1 MQKKMIKSILA
12 VAVVGTFSATAFAAM
27 PSVDDGSGA
36 ADVTK
41 INSNFTTLDNSKLDK
56 STYANN
62 ALLVNSKL
70 AEKVDTATFNTKLN
84 ATASTLQGNI
94 DTNKANIAA
103 NKEQIDLLT
112 RVDNAQNQQI
122 ADIQHKNNTQDNLI
136 KGNTEAIKANAN
148 DIATN
153 KTNIQTNANNI
164 ATNKTNI
171 QTNANNIATNKANIQ
186 TNTNNIAANKEQI
199 DLLTRVDNA
208 QNQQIADIQHKNN
221 TQDNLIKGNTEAIKA
236 NANDI
241 ATNKTNIQ
249 TNANNIATN
258 KTNIQT
264 NANNIATN
272 KANIQTN
279 ANNIAANR
287 TLIEQYKASSDAQFK
302 AVNSRID
309 SLDDKMKKG
318 FASQAALNG
327 LFQPYNVGKFNV
339 SAAIGGYDSEQ
350 AMALG
355 TGYRFN
361 DNFAIKAG
369 VASDLSGFD
378 HVTYNIGANFE
389 F

>member
-1 MQKKMIKSILA
+1 MQKTMIKSIFA
-12 VAVVGTFSATAFAAM
+12 VAVVGAFSATAFAAM
-27 PSVDDGSGA
+27 PSVDDGSGV

-41 INSNFTTLDNSKLDK
+41 INNNFTTLDNSKLDK

-171 QTNANNIATNKANIQ
+171 QTNANNIA
-186 TNTNNIAANKEQI
+186 
-199 DLLTRVDNA
+199 
-208 QNQQIADIQHKNN
+208 
-221 TQDNLIKGNTEAIKA
+221 
-236 NANDI
+236 
-241 ATNKTNIQ
+241 
-249 TNANNIATN
+249 
-258 KTNIQT
+258 
-264 NANNIATN
+264 
-272 KANIQTN
+272 
-279 ANNIAANR
+279 ANR

>member
-1 MQKKMIKSILA
+1 MIESILA

-41 INSNFTTLDNSKLDK
+41 IDSNFTTLDNSKLDK

-148 DIATN
+148 D
-153 KTNIQTNANNI
+153 
-164 ATNKTNI
+164 
-171 QTNANNIATNKANIQ
+171 
-186 TNTNNIAANKEQI
+186 
-199 DLLTRVDNA
+199 
-208 QNQQIADIQHKNN
+208 
-221 TQDNLIKGNTEAIKA
+221 
-236 NANDI
+236 
-241 ATNKTNIQ
+241 
-249 TNANNIATN
+249 IATN

>member
-1 MQKKMIKSILA
+1 MGSLLEDILFVETRILSIPFNRAKYIILDIKELTEMQKTMIKSIFA
-12 VAVVGTFSATAFAAM
+12 VAVVGAFSATAFAM
-27 PSVDDGSGA
+27 PSVDNGSGV
-36 ADVTK
+36 ADVTH
-41 INSNFTTLDNSKLDK
+41 INNNFTTLDNSKLDK
-56 STYANN
+56 ATYAND

-112 RVDNAQNQQI
+112 RVNNAQSQQI

-171 QTNANNIATNKANIQ
+171 QTNANNIATNK
-186 TNTNNIAANKEQI
+186 T
-199 DLLTRVDNA
+199 
-208 QNQQIADIQHKNN
+208 
-221 TQDNLIKGNTEAIKA
+221 
-236 NANDI
+236 
-241 ATNKTNIQ
+241 
-249 TNANNIATN
+249 
-258 KTNIQT
+258 
-264 NANNIATN
+264 
-272 KANIQTN
+272 NIQTN

>member
-1 MQKKMIKSILA
+1 MQKTMIKSILA
-12 VAVVGTFSATAFAAM
+12 VTVVGAFSATAFAACH
-27 PSVDDGSGA
+27 GSGV

-41 INSNFTTLDNSKLDK
+41 INNNFTTLDNSKLDK
-56 STYANN
+56 STYTNN

-136 KGNTEAIKANAN
+136 KGNTDDIHKLQNKLVENEFHDHAQDQNIGVNKNNIEKNKANIAAN
-148 DIATN
+148 TAAIDKN
-153 KTNIQTNANNI
+153 KTNIEANKNA
-164 ATNKTNI
+164 
-171 QTNANNIATNKANIQ
+171 
-186 TNTNNIAANKEQI
+186 IAANYAEM
-199 DLLTRVDNA
+199 
-208 QNQQIADIQHKNN
+208 KNN
-221 TQDNLIKGNTEAIKA
+221 FA
-236 NANDI
+236 
-241 ATNKTNIQ
+241 
-249 TNANNIATN
+249 
-258 KTNIQT
+258 
-264 NANNIATN
+264 
-272 KANIQTN
+272 
-279 ANNIAANR
+279 
-287 TLIEQYKASSDAQFK
+287 

-309 SLDDKMKKG
+309 KLDDKMKKG
-318 FASQAALNG
+318 FAAQAALNG
-327 LFQPYNVGKFNV
+327 LFQPYSVGKFNV
-339 SAAIGGYDSEQ
+339 TAAIGGYDSEQ

-361 DNFAIKAG
+361 ENFALKAG
-369 VASDLSGFD
+369 IASDLSGFD

>member
-1 MQKKMIKSILA
+1 MGSLLEDILFVETRILSIPFNRAKYIILDIKELTEMKKTMIKSIFA
-12 VAVVGTFSATAFAAM
+12 VAVVGAFSATAFAAM
-27 PSVDDGSGA
+27 PSVDDGSGV

-41 INSNFTTLDNSKLDK
+41 INNNFTTLDNSKLDK

-171 QTNANNIATNKANIQ
+171 QTNANNIA
-186 TNTNNIAANKEQI
+186 
-199 DLLTRVDNA
+199 
-208 QNQQIADIQHKNN
+208 
-221 TQDNLIKGNTEAIKA
+221 
-236 NANDI
+236 
-241 ATNKTNIQ
+241 
-249 TNANNIATN
+249 
-258 KTNIQT
+258 
-264 NANNIATN
+264 
-272 KANIQTN
+272 
-279 ANNIAANR
+279 ANR

>member
-27 PSVDDGSGA
+27 PSVDDGSGV

-148 DIATN
+148 D
-153 KTNIQTNANNI
+153 
-164 ATNKTNI
+164 
-171 QTNANNIATNKANIQ
+171 
-186 TNTNNIAANKEQI
+186 
-199 DLLTRVDNA
+199 
-208 QNQQIADIQHKNN
+208 
-221 TQDNLIKGNTEAIKA
+221 
-236 NANDI
+236 
-241 ATNKTNIQ
+241 
-249 TNANNIATN
+249 IATN

>member
-1 MQKKMIKSILA
+1 MQKTMIKSILA
-12 VAVVGTFSATAFAAM
+12 VTVVGAFSATAFAAM
-27 PSVDDGSGA
+27 PSVDDGSGV
-36 ADVTK
+36 ADVTQ
-41 INSNFTTLDNSKLDK
+41 INNNFTTLDNSKLDK

-171 QTNANNIATNKANIQ
+171 QTNANNIATNK
-186 TNTNNIAANKEQI
+186 
-199 DLLTRVDNA
+199 
-208 QNQQIADIQHKNN
+208 
-221 TQDNLIKGNTEAIKA
+221 
-236 NANDI
+236 
-241 ATNKTNIQ
+241 TNIQ

-258 KTNIQT
+258 KTNIKANTDDIHKLQ
-264 NANNIATN
+264 NKLVENEFHDHAQDQNIGVNKNNIEKN
-272 KANIQTN
+272 KANIEANKN
-279 ANNIAANR
+279 AIAANYA
-287 TLIEQYKASSDAQFK
+287 EMKNNFA

-309 SLDDKMKKG
+309 KLDDKMKKG
-318 FASQAALNG
+318 FAAQAALNG
-327 LFQPYNVGKFNV
+327 LFQPYSVGKFNV
-339 SAAIGGYDSEQ
+339 TAAIGGYDSEQ

-361 DNFAIKAG
+361 ENFALKAG
-369 VASDLSGFD
+369 IASDLSGFD

>member
-12 VAVVGTFSATAFAAM
+12 VAVVGAFSATAFAAM
-27 PSVDDGSGA
+27 PSVDDGTGV

-41 INSNFTTLDNSKLDK
+41 INNNFTTLDNSKLDK

-84 ATASTLQGNI
+84 ATASTLQGDI

-164 ATNKTNI
+164 ATNKT
-171 QTNANNIATNKANIQ
+171 
-186 TNTNNIAANKEQI
+186 
-199 DLLTRVDNA
+199 
-208 QNQQIADIQHKNN
+208 
-221 TQDNLIKGNTEAIKA
+221 
-236 NANDI
+236 
-241 ATNKTNIQ
+241 
-249 TNANNIATN
+249 
-258 KTNIQT
+258 
-264 NANNIATN
+264 
-272 KANIQTN
+272 NIQTN

>member
-1 MQKKMIKSILA
+1 MQKTMIKSILA
-12 VAVVGTFSATAFAAM
+12 VTVVGAFSATAFAAM
-27 PSVDDGSGA
+27 PSVDDGSGV
-36 ADVTK
+36 ADVSK
-41 INSNFTTLDNSKLDK
+41 INNNFTTLDNSKLDK

-62 ALLVNSKL
+62 TLLVNSKL

-153 KTNIQTNANNI
+153 KTNIQTNANDI

-171 QTNANNIATNKANIQ
+171 QT
-186 TNTNNIAANKEQI
+186 
-199 DLLTRVDNA
+199 
-208 QNQQIADIQHKNN
+208 
-221 TQDNLIKGNTEAIKA
+221 

-258 KTNIQT
+258 KTNIKANTDDIHKLQ
-264 NANNIATN
+264 NKLVENEFHDHAQDQNIGVNKNNIEKN
-272 KANIQTN
+272 KANIAANTAAIDKNKTN
-279 ANNIAANR
+279 IEANKNAIAANYA
-287 TLIEQYKASSDAQFK
+287 EMKNNFA

-309 SLDDKMKKG
+309 KLDDKMKKG
-318 FASQAALNG
+318 FAAQAALNG
-327 LFQPYNVGKFNV
+327 LFQPYSVGKFNV
-339 SAAIGGYDSEQ
+339 TAAIGGYDSEQ

-361 DNFAIKAG
+361 ENFALKAG
-369 VASDLSGFD
+369 IASDLSGFD

>member
-1 MQKKMIKSILA
+1 MIKSILA
-12 VAVVGTFSATAFAAM
+12 VAVVGAFSATAFAAM
-27 PSVDDGSGA
+27 PSVDDGTGA

-41 INSNFTTLDNSKLDK
+41 INNNFTTLDNSKLDK

-122 ADIQHKNNTQDNLI
+122 AGIQHKNNTQDNLI

-153 KTNIQTNANNI
+153 KTNIQTNAN
-164 ATNKTNI
+164 
-171 QTNANNIATNKANIQ
+171 
-186 TNTNNIAANKEQI
+186 
-199 DLLTRVDNA
+199 
-208 QNQQIADIQHKNN
+208 
-221 TQDNLIKGNTEAIKA
+221 
-236 NANDI
+236 DI

-249 TNANNIATN
+249 TN
-258 KTNIQT
+258 KT
-264 NANNIATN
+264 
-272 KANIQTN
+272 NIQTN

>member
-1 MQKKMIKSILA
+1 MIDSILA

-41 INSNFTTLDNSKLDK
+41 IDSNFTTLDNSKLDK

-62 ALLVNSKL
+62 ALLVNAKL

-164 ATNKTNI
+164 ATNK
-171 QTNANNIATNKANIQ
+171 ANIQ
-186 TNTNNIAANKEQI
+186 TNT
-199 DLLTRVDNA
+199 
-208 QNQQIADIQHKNN
+208 
-221 TQDNLIKGNTEAIKA
+221 
-236 NANDI
+236 
-241 ATNKTNIQ
+241 
-249 TNANNIATN
+249 
-258 KTNIQT
+258 
-264 NANNIATN
+264 
-272 KANIQTN
+272 
-279 ANNIAANR
+279 NNIAANR

>member
-1 MQKKMIKSILA
+1 MIKSILA

-27 PSVDDGSGA
+27 PSVDDGSGV

-153 KTNIQTNANNI
+153 KTNIQTNANN
-164 ATNKTNI
+164 
-171 QTNANNIATNKANIQ
+171 
-186 TNTNNIAANKEQI
+186 
-199 DLLTRVDNA
+199 
-208 QNQQIADIQHKNN
+208 
-221 TQDNLIKGNTEAIKA
+221 
-236 NANDI
+236 I

>member
-1 MQKKMIKSILA
+1 MIDSILA

-41 INSNFTTLDNSKLDK
+41 IDSNFTTLDNSKLDK

-62 ALLVNSKL
+62 ALLVNAKL

-186 TNTNNIAANKEQI
+186 TNTNNIAAN
-199 DLLTRVDNA
+199 
-208 QNQQIADIQHKNN
+208 
-221 TQDNLIKGNTEAIKA
+221 
-236 NANDI
+236 
-241 ATNKTNIQ
+241 
-249 TNANNIATN
+249 
-258 KTNIQT
+258 
-264 NANNIATN
+264 
-272 KANIQTN
+272 
-279 ANNIAANR
+279 R

>member
-1 MQKKMIKSILA
+1 MIKSILA

-27 PSVDDGSGA
+27 PSVDDGYGV
-36 ADVTK
+36 ADVTQ

-186 TNTNNIAANKEQI
+186 TN
-199 DLLTRVDNA
+199 
-208 QNQQIADIQHKNN
+208 
-221 TQDNLIKGNTEAIKA
+221 
-236 NANDI
+236 
-241 ATNKTNIQ
+241 
-249 TNANNIATN
+249 ANNIV
-258 KTNIQT
+258 
-264 NANNIATN
+264 
-272 KANIQTN
+272 
-279 ANNIAANR
+279 ANR

>member
-1 MQKKMIKSILA
+1 MQKTMIKSIFA
-12 VAVVGTFSATAFAAM
+12 VAVVGAFSATAFAAM
-27 PSVDDGSGA
+27 PSVDDGSGV

-41 INSNFTTLDNSKLDK
+41 INNNFTTLDNSKLDK

-153 KTNIQTNANNI
+153 KTNIQTNAN
-164 ATNKTNI
+164 
-171 QTNANNIATNKANIQ
+171 
-186 TNTNNIAANKEQI
+186 
-199 DLLTRVDNA
+199 
-208 QNQQIADIQHKNN
+208 
-221 TQDNLIKGNTEAIKA
+221 
-236 NANDI
+236 DI

-258 KTNIQT
+258 KTNIKANTDDIHKLQ
-264 NANNIATN
+264 NKLVENEFHDHAQDQNIGVNKNNIEKN
-272 KANIQTN
+272 KANIAANTAAIDKNKTN
-279 ANNIAANR
+279 IEANKNAIAANYA
-287 TLIEQYKASSDAQFK
+287 EMKNNFA

-309 SLDDKMKKG
+309 KLDDKMKKG
-318 FASQAALNG
+318 FAAQAALNG
-327 LFQPYNVGKFNV
+327 LFQPYSVGKFNV
-339 SAAIGGYDSEQ
+339 TAAIGGYDSEQ

-361 DNFAIKAG
+361 ENFALKAG
-369 VASDLSGFD
+369 IASDLSGFD